1 MLGPHTQKEP
11 TGGKW
16 AVCLSPFMFQTNSM
30 KSHSKKHLQ
39 NDIFCVGWDVK
50 PLLNQSI
57 NQPHSEGT
65 VIECKEQQ
73 QYSVRL
79 SVCLSIHL
87 SQPGPTADNTL
98 LQVRCCG
105 PSREEISVS
114 CCSSCAK
121 HLTVESYMVIYATN
135 SCTYYY

>member
-1 MLGPHTQKEP
+1 MQGPHMQKEP

-30 KSHSKKHLQ
+30 KSHSKIISKMTYFVSGGTL
-39 NDIFCVGWDVK
+39 K

-73 QYSVRL
+73 Q
-79 SVCLSIHL
+79 
-87 SQPGPTADNTL
+87 
-98 LQVRCCG
+98 
-105 PSREEISVS
+105 
-114 CCSSCAK
+114 
-121 HLTVESYMVIYATN
+121 
-135 SCTYYY
+135 